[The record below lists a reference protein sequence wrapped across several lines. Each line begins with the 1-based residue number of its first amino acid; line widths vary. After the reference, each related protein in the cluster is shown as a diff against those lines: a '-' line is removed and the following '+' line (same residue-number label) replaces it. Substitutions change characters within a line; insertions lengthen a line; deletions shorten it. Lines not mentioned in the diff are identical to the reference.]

1 MLNTKYII
9 FRDPQSNQ
17 IQYQVNPTA
26 AGPCWYVD
34 SVSVITD
41 PAKLIKN
48 LDSLYISN
56 TALIETKIDAPIA
69 KHVEGDSIWLIK
81 NDHDRVYY
89 QSNTSNNRFAVFSEV
104 YYKKGWKAYIDGKES
119 NIYKTNYVLR
129 GLLIPAGKHEITFEF
144 KPESFSKGVP
154 IAMTASGIIWLL
166 LLGNLFVLLRTN
178 KNNP

>member
-1 MLNTKYII
+1 
-9 FRDPQSNQ
+9 
-17 IQYQVNPTA
+17 
-26 AGPCWYVD
+26 
-34 SVSVITD
+34 
-41 PAKLIKN
+41 
-48 LDSLYISN
+48 
-56 TALIETKIDAPIA
+56 LIETKIDAPIA

-89 QSNTSNNRFAVFSEV
+89 QSNTSTNRFAVFSEV

-129 GLLIPAGKHEITFEF
+129 GLLIPAGKHEIIFEL

-178 KNNP
+178 KNNA